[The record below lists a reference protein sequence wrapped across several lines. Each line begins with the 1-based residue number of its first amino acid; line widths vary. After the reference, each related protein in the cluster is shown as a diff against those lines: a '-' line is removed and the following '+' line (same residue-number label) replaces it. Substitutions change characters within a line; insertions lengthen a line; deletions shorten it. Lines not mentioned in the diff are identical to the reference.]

1 MHSTGHR
8 FPWSGPWKTLDPT
21 LQIHRKQKSVRALTI
36 PRVVIMLGPTER
48 SLQGLSGC
56 VVVSPSAMMWRG
68 PGVFSEATVETPLSQ
83 TFSWQPALS
92 QPIV

>member
-8 FPWSGPWKTLDPT
+8 LPWSGPWKTLDPT
-21 LQIHRKQKSVRALTI
+21 LQIHRKQKSVQALTN
-36 PRVVIMLGPTER
+36 PRVVIMVGPTER
-48 SLQGLSGC
+48 SLQGQSGC

-68 PGVFSEATVETPLSQ
+68 PGVYSEATVETPLSQ